1 MNGETSSIIQQP
13 CDTFGQ
19 LQDYSPGITICL
31 NPLMSFAMDLPL
43 ENLAGEILAK
53 HLQLN
58 PHQQIIV
65 SDSAIPIAYEHSIW
79 QCSRTLMSMNQLDL
93 PNHLRSHVVLLGV
106 SENGEHEP
114 FE

>member
-65 SDSAIPIAYEHSIW
+65 SDSATHS
-79 QCSRTLMSMNQLDL
+79 L
-93 PNHLRSHVVLLGV
+93 
-106 SENGEHEP
+106 
-114 FE
+114 